1 METSQES
8 LSLEKIQAFEGK
20 YPKQLWYLFLVEMW
34 ERFTFYGM
42 RALLAL
48 YISHLALSGVNY
60 KPLSPAEI
68 ETKKKEFYTQNKEVL
83 DQSHPRYYIETSQ
96 PKLKAIA

>member
-1 METSQES
+1 MSQQQPTLDE
-8 LSLEKIQAFEGK
+8 IQNFQGK

-48 YISHLALSGVNY
+48 YISHLALSGINY
-60 KPLSPAEI
+60 QPMSQAEI
-68 ETKKKEFYTQNKEVL
+68 EIKKQEFLTQNKEEL
-83 DQSHPRYYIETSQ
+83 NESHPRYYIETSQ
-96 PKLKAIA
+96 PKFQNEAES